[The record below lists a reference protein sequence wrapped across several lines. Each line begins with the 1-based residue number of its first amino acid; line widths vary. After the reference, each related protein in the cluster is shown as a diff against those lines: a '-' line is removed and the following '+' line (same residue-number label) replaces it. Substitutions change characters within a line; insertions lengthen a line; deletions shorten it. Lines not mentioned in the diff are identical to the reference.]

1 MARNRKNQRANTR
14 KRKAAA
20 KREQLRAEAAAEAEQ
35 RAAEINAALALEQE
49 ESDEE
54 FCRNFAQ
61 SAEERQAFRE
71 RLEQEDR
78 AEAIAAAM
86 ETSDS
91 GSSGSAPPLP
101 TLRNTIGL
109 NNIPTNAMSREQTL
123 ANAERMGVPRE
134 LGLAADMI
142 FGVNGPKP
150 DDPLTPEQLKACHD
164 LFDIVPDVPMLD
176 QIAAM
181 HALPPTAY
189 NTPAEPTEEAD
200 PQEPEP
206 LSCQICY
213 KPYGPFRK
221 PCGHMQQVQAWP
233 EWDWQARGCVCPTV
247 EICMECVQKEAF
259 ESATRCCVNPLC
271 KGIVM
276 KCPWC
281 REDVKIGDLFYKMV
295 LSNGDRESQRR
306 ARATM
311 AQEGLM

>member
-1 MARNRKNQRANTR
+1 MAKRNRKNQRANAR

-20 KREQLRAEAAAEAEQ
+20 KVRREAAAEAE
-35 RAAEINAALALEQE
+35 RRGAEINAALQEQ
-49 ESDEE
+49 SDEE
-54 FCRNFAQ
+54 FSRNFIQ

-71 RLEQEDR
+71 RLEAEER
-78 AEAIAAAM
+78 SEAIAAAM
-86 ETSDS
+86 ECENTRDYTTSD
-91 GSSGSAPPLP
+91 GSAPEEVP

-109 NNIPTNAMSREQTL
+109 NNIPTNAMTREQTL

-134 LGLAADMI
+134 LGLAADML

-150 DDPLTPEQLKACHD
+150 DDPLTPEQVKACHD
-164 LFDIVPDVPMLD
+164 LFDIVPNVPMLD

-181 HALPPTAY
+181 AALPPTAY
-189 NTPAEPTEEAD
+189 NTPAEPEEAE
-200 PQEPEP
+200 EPEP

-221 PCGHMQQVQAWP
+221 PCGHMQQVQAFP
-233 EWDWQARGCVCPTV
+233 EWEWQDRGCVCPTV

-259 ESATRCCVNPLC
+259 ESAVRCCVNPLC
-271 KGIVM
+271 KGITM

-281 REDVKIGDLFYKMV
+281 REDVSIGDLFYKWV

-306 ARATM
+306 ALATL
-311 AQEGLM
+311 AQEGLV